1 MDALII
7 SGIVLALLLNF
18 VNGLNDASHS
28 IATVVETRA
37 LSPWKAS
44 LSSALANFIGPF
56 IFTTAVAATIGTA
69 LVTPEALTPLS
80 LVIAMLTS
88 IILVFIATH
97 IGLPVSSSHALIGGI
112 LGTGVAVAGLDALI
126 LPPPGTLEQ
135 LALYSF
141 LGGIIGAI
149 IFGILAWYLEESAQ
163 PAVILGAI
171 FGISVSIPLL
181 MMTGVLVLSG
191 ILAIVVFIF
200 ISPIIGFSTAFL
212 FDLLV
217 SHLFRYSRQNRMK
230 RIFQPLQVAA
240 SLFQAAGHGAN
251 DGQHAV
257 GVITAL
263 LLAGGLISSFVVP
276 SWVVVL
282 SAAAIALGTS
292 FGGWK
297 VINKLGKRDNEN
309 PALPGILCSILG
321 RCDPWNG
328 HHVWY
333 PGLINSGDERSN
345 RRGRCDQGAEGGQVG
360 GPPPDD
366 AGMGDNDP
374 PCFRDLL
381 VRVHGRRS
389 CFTISFF
396 KRREGIQRGVE
407 QDQGIAL
414 S

>member
-1 MDALII
+1 MDILII
-7 SGIVLALLLNF
+7 FGIVLALLLNF

-44 LSSALANFIGPF
+44 LSSALANFVGPF

-126 LPPPGTLEQ
+126 LPPPGILEQ
-135 LALYSF
+135 LALYSL
-141 LGGIIGAI
+141 LGGIIGAA
-149 IFGILAWYLEESAQ
+149 IFGILAGFLEEPVK

-171 FGISVSIPLL
+171 FGISASIPLL

-191 ILAIVVFIF
+191 MLAIVVFIF

-263 LLAGGLISSFVVP
+263 LLAGGLITSFVIP
-276 SWVVVL
+276 QWVVIT

-297 VINKLGKRDNEN
+297 VINKLAKEITKIRPYQGFCAATSGGAVLSIVTMFGIPVSSTQVMSGAIVGVGATRGQKAVKWEVPRQMMQAWLITI
-309 PALPGILCSILG
+309 PLAFAISWIGYLIVSVALL
-321 RCDPWNG
+321 
-328 HHVWY
+328 
-333 PGLINSGDERSN
+333 
-345 RRGRCDQGAEGGQVG
+345 
-360 GPPPDD
+360 
-366 AGMGDNDP
+366 
-374 PCFRDLL
+374 
-381 VRVHGRRS
+381 
-389 CFTISFF
+389 
-396 KRREGIQRGVE
+396 
-407 QDQGIAL
+407 
-414 S
+414 

>member
-1 MDALII
+1 MDILII
-7 SGIVLALLLNF
+7 FGIFLALLLNF

-37 LSPWKAS
+37 LSPLKAS

-69 LVTPEALTPLS
+69 LVVPGALTPLS

-88 IILVFIATH
+88 IVLVFFATH
-97 IGLPVSSSHALIGGI
+97 IGLPLSSSHALIGGI
-112 LGTGVAVAGLDALI
+112 LGAGVAAFGPGAII
-126 LPPPGTLEQ
+126 LPPASMVEQ
-135 LALYSF
+135 LVLYSI

-149 IFGILAWYLEESAQ
+149 ILGLLAWYLEESVKTASL
-163 PAVILGAI
+163 LGVI
-171 FGISVSIPLL
+171 FGISVTIPLL
-181 MMTGVLVLSG
+181 IVTGVLVLTG

-200 ISPIIGFSTAFL
+200 ISPIIGFFTAFL
-212 FDLLV
+212 FDLVV
-217 SHLFRYSRQNRMK
+217 SHLFRYSRQNHMK

-276 SWVVVL
+276 QWVVIL

-297 VINKLGKRDNEN
+297 VINKLAKEITKIRPYQGFC
-309 PALPGILCSILG
+309 AATSGGAVLGMVTMYGIPVSSTQ
-321 RCDPWNG
+321 
-328 HHVWY
+328 VM
-333 PGLINSGDERSN
+333 SGAIV
-345 RRGRCDQGAEGGQVG
+345 GVGA
-360 GPPPDD
+360 
-366 AGMGDNDP
+366 
-374 PCFRDLL
+374 
-381 VRVHGRRS
+381 
-389 CFTISFF
+389 T
-396 KRREGIQRGVE
+396 RGVKAVKWE
-407 QDQGIAL
+407 VPRQMMQAWVITIPLAFAVSWCVYMIVAVVFL
-414 S
+414 